1 MAVAMSMPDSYLSK
15 IFFTPILKDEIFL
28 LARPS
33 WTRFLEEMYPNISY
47 HHEWLFHR
55 NLKQKR
61 IFIFLQCVS
70 STPPTEKMDLQRN
83 LQEILVRRKGKPFIE
98 IDVDADRQE
107 AASLLLAYIKDYEIT
122 EIFNRI

>member
-1 MAVAMSMPDSYLSK
+1 MA
-15 IFFTPILKDEIFL
+15 
-28 LARPS
+28 
-33 WTRFLEEMYPNISY
+33 
-47 HHEWLFHR
+47 FHR
-55 NLKQKR
+55 DLKQKR

-107 AASLLLAYIKDYEIT
+107 AASLLLAYIKDYGIT
-122 EIFNRI
+122 EIFNHI